1 MPKFTDENINVTNN
15 VTYVV
20 GLVVVLSLLN
30 MTNRIGSKKLKKC
43 YILDIFISNT
53 NTRLA

>member
-1 MPKFTDENINVTNN
+1 MPKLTDENINVTNN
-15 VTYVV
+15 VTY
-20 GLVVVLSLLN
+20 VVVLSLLN

>member
-1 MPKFTDENINVTNN
+1 MPKLTEENINVTKN
-15 VTYVV
+15 VTYLL
-20 GLVVVLSLLN
+20 GLSLLN

>member
-1 MPKFTDENINVTNN
+1 MPKLTDENINVTKNLSYLVRLRFLN
-15 VTYVV
+15 VA
-20 GLVVVLSLLN
+20 
-30 MTNRIGSKKLKKC
+30 NRLGIKKLKKC

>member
-1 MPKFTDENINVTNN
+1 MPKLTDENITVTKNL
-15 VTYVV
+15 TYVV
-20 GLVVVLSLLN
+20 GLLLLN